1 MSLIEMKILNDVI
14 SERLAEL
21 EDELRDRFNDEAWSD
36 ELDPYAREFANDF
49 LMQPQEVTEP
59 QIELDSGFQGYFINA
74 DGEREYFHKGKLR
87 KTKMKVKDFSP
98 RKSKN
103 DSKKSQRSREPGSG
117 DHSPPILAQRSIQR
131 DKAETLSPIRTDSRP
146 FPVGDLDG
154 DFDPFD
160 LRKDL
165 VVPLFNSDRT
175 SLNEMIELD
184 KPITL
189 DDVERHFSLDYNF
202 DDLPPIVS
210 LTDGREYAEN
220 FTVFER
226 FLGQEDDVE
235 IVIIDGVEV
244 EVPSSFPMPVKR
256 PSNVQAGF

>member
-1 MSLIEMKILNDVI
+1 M
-14 SERLAEL
+14 
-21 EDELRDRFNDEAWSD
+21 
-36 ELDPYAREFANDF
+36 
-49 LMQPQEVTEP
+49 
-59 QIELDSGFQGYFINA
+59 
-74 DGEREYFHKGKLR
+74 LR
-87 KTKMKVKDFSP
+87 KVDLST
-98 RKSKN
+98 
-103 DSKKSQRSREPGSG
+103 
-117 DHSPPILAQRSIQR
+117 SIN
-131 DKAETLSPIRTDSRP
+131 P
-146 FPVGDLDG
+146 
-154 DFDPFD
+154 DPFD

-226 FLGQEDDVE
+226 FLGQEEDVE
-235 IVIIDGVEV
+235 IVIIDQTVYDWTI
-244 EVPSSFPMPVKR
+244 
-256 PSNVQAGF
+256 A